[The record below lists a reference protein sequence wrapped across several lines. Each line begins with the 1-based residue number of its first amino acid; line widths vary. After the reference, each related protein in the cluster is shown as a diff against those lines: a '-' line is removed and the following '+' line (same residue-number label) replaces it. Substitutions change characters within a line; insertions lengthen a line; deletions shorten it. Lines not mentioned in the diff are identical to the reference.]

1 MAGPVIELREAT
13 VFLAAAGVVVPV
25 MRSLRLSPVLGF
37 LVVGLL
43 IGPHGLGR
51 FTEDLPWL
59 SYIVIRPEAVT
70 LAAELGVVALL
81 FMIGLELSFAR
92 VWQLRGQVFGL
103 GGAQVVVTATVIGL
117 IASAFGNS
125 REASIVLGL
134 CLALSSTAMVMG
146 LLSARGRLAT
156 PAGQAAFSVLLM
168 QDLAVVPVLVLVG
181 VLASG
186 GDSLAQA
193 LGLAALKAAVVVTAL
208 VVGGLGVVRPV
219 LRQVADTHSR
229 ELFLAAVLLLL
240 IGTAWVTQMAGL
252 SLALGAF
259 LAGLMLAETEYRHRI
274 AVDLEPFKGL
284 LLGVFFL
291 SVGLGIDLAQVA
303 TNPLWIPASVV
314 GLIGIKAFI
323 LYVLARLSGKS
334 HGAAAEVGLLLGQG
348 GEFAFVVVGLAL
360 SLGLL
365 PGPTAQFMLLVVG
378 LSMLVTPALATLA
391 ERVGAGFEPSLRGA
405 SDGRGN
411 PMAGVSEGGLPGGA
425 GGAPEGAS
433 ADLAGHVVI
442 VGFGRV
448 GRAVASLLDAQRVAW
463 LALDS
468 SAQTVASLRAEGL
481 PVHHGS
487 ADSVELLRR
496 LGVARAS
503 ALVVTMDGLGPTE
516 AVVRA
521 VRAAYPALPIYAR
534 ARDEAAALTIAA
546 LGVAQV
552 VPETREASLQLGEA
566 VLIGVGLPE
575 DVAHQIVAARR
586 EEADIA
592 LKQTAG

>member
-1 MAGPVIELREAT
+1 MAGPVIELREAV

-25 MRSLRLSPVLGF
+25 MRSLKLSPVLGF

-51 FTEDLPWL
+51 FTEAVPWL
-59 SYIVIRPEAVT
+59 SYVVIRPEAVT

-117 IASAFGNS
+117 IAASFGNS

-146 LLSARGRLAT
+146 VLSARGRLAT

-168 QDLAVVPVLVLVG
+168 QDLAVVPILVLVG
-181 VLASG
+181 VLATG
-186 GDSLAQA
+186 GDSLAEA

-291 SVGLGIDLAQVA
+291 SVGLGIDLAQVGA
-303 TNPLWIPASVV
+303 NPLWIPASVV
-314 GLIGIKAFI
+314 GLIGIKALI

-378 LSMLVTPALATLA
+378 LSMLVTPGLATLA
-391 ERVGAGFEPSLRGA
+391 ERVGARLETPLRGVPTPLQTP
-405 SDGRGN
+405 DG
-411 PMAGVSEGGLPGGA
+411 GVSHTGA
-425 GGAPEGAS
+425 AAVPEGAP

-463 LALDS
+463 LALDAS
-468 SAQTVASLRAEGL
+468 VQAVASLRAEGL
-481 PVHHGS
+481 AVHHGS
-487 ADSVELLRR
+487 ADNVELLRR
-496 LGVARAS
+496 LGVARAA

-534 ARDEAAALTIAA
+534 VRDEAAARKIAG
-546 LGVAQV
+546 LGAAQV

-592 LKQTAG
+592 LRQTAV